1 MKKLFFQLPLL
12 ILISSVLAAEESSL
26 NLDIQLV
33 TKDIEIFH
41 NQEDVSL
48 TTEIIKILSDQHYV
62 KKPYSSIRPKT
73 FDLFIERLDP
83 AKNIFLESELP
94 SYQVNLNLLDDGFKS
109 DLAKAFKL
117 FEIYKNRY
125 LNRHDAQVAF
135 LNQIKEQDLLL
146 NRKIRR
152 DRGEAIRPGELN
164 ELKTLWE
171 DLIRNDV
178 IQLILS
184 GNTLEEAKGKLFKRL
199 TNQKNF
205 FSQTRQE
212 DIFNIYANSITSSYG
227 PHTNYMS
234 PKRKEDFDIN
244 MSLSLEGIGA
254 LLSSD
259 GMYTT
264 IASLVAGGP
273 AEKSDSIKPNDRI
286 IGVAQDGDENI
297 TDVIGWRIDD
307 VVKLIRGPKNSKVK
321 LEIIPATSL
330 DDSNTQVIEIT
341 RNIVKL
347 EDQAAEKNI
356 IEIERSSKK
365 FKIGVI
371 ELPAFY
377 FDFEAYQ
384 KRDYNYRSS
393 SKDVKKLLSEL
404 KKENVDG
411 LILDLR
417 NNGGGSL
424 YEANA
429 LAHLFLGRGT
439 TVQIK
444 NSAGNIHSLG
454 EKWGYQFFNAPLA
467 ILVNKFSASASEILA
482 GAIQDYDR
490 GLVIGTETFGKGTV
504 QRVDQLTSGQLK
516 FTESKFYRVSGSS
529 TQNEGVTP
537 DISLPTTIN
546 IDEVGENQLPGALE
560 HDNIPTAKYRDF
572 GRINPYLDEL
582 KEKNKERISQSV
594 FYQNLSQRKEW
605 RELQEIEWLELNLEK
620 RRAIKDRTEKELLAL
635 ENSLRSQMNL
645 ETFPTYQEFLDR
657 EDDPDKISFDKKEI
671 KETANI
677 LIDLIES
684 KNKTTMASLEAG

>member
-12 ILISSVLAAEESSL
+12 VLISSVLAAEENNL
-26 NLDIQLV
+26 NQDIQLV
-33 TKDIEIFH
+33 TRDIEIFH

-48 TTEIIKILSDQHYV
+48 TTEIVKILSDQHYV

-83 AKNIFLESELP
+83 AKNIFLKSEVL
-94 SYQVNLNLLDDGFKS
+94 SYRANLDLIDDSFKS
-109 DLAKAFKL
+109 DLAEAFKL

-125 LNRHDAQVAF
+125 LNRHDSQVAF
-135 LNQIKEQDLLL
+135 LKQITEQDLLL

-152 DRGEAIRPGELN
+152 DRSEAIRPGELK

-171 DLIRNDV
+171 DLIINDV

-184 GNTLEEAKGKLFKRL
+184 GNDLDDAKEKLLKRL

-212 DIFNIYANSITSSYG
+212 DIFNIYANSLTSSYG

-264 IASLVAGGP
+264 ISSLVAGGP
-273 AEKSDSIKPNDRI
+273 AEKSDLIKPNDRI

-307 VVKLIRGPKNSKVK
+307 VVKLIRGPKDSKVK

-330 DDSNTQVIEIT
+330 DDSNTKMIEIV

-384 KRDYNYRSS
+384 NRDYNYRSS

-444 NSAGNIHSLG
+444 NSAGNIQSLG

-560 HDNIPTAKYRDF
+560 HDNIPTTRYRDF

-582 KEKNKERISQSV
+582 KQKNNERISQSA
-594 FYQNLSQRKEW
+594 FYQNLNLRKEW
-605 RELQEIEWLELNLEK
+605 RELQQIDWLELNLEK

-635 ENSLRSQMNL
+635 ENSLRFQMNIK
-645 ETFPTYQEFLDR
+645 TFSTYQEFLDR

-684 KNKTTMASLEAG
+684 KNKTSMASLETG

>member
-12 ILISSVLAAEESSL
+12 IFISFILKSEGSNPIEDNQLI
-26 NLDIQLV
+26 DRD
-33 TKDIEIFH
+33 KKIFH
-41 NQEDVSL
+41 NQKDVAL
-48 TTEIIKILSDQHYV
+48 TSEIIEILSKQHYV
-62 KKPYSSIRPKT
+62 KKPYASIRSKT
-73 FDLFIERLDP
+73 LNLFIEELDP
-83 AKNIFLESELP
+83 AKNIFLESEVLP
-94 SYQVNLNLLDDGFKS
+94 FQDNLNVMNNNINS
-109 DLAKAFKL
+109 DLVGIFKL

-125 LNRHDAQVAF
+125 LTRHTVQVEF
-135 LNQIKEQDLLL
+135 LGQLTGQDLLL
-146 NRKIRR
+146 NKKIRR
-152 DRGEAIRPGELN
+152 DRSEAIRSNRLDELR
-164 ELKTLWE
+164 TLWK
-171 DLIRNDV
+171 DLIINDV

-184 GNTLEEAKGKLFKRL
+184 GNTLEEAKEKLSKRL

-205 FSQTRQE
+205 FSQTRHE
-212 DIFNIYANSITSSYG
+212 HIFNIYANSLTGSYG

-234 PKRKEDFDIN
+234 PKTKEDFDIN

-307 VVKLIRGPKNSKVK
+307 VVKLIRGPKDSKVK

-330 DDSNTQVIEIT
+330 DDSNTQIIEIK
-341 RNIVKL
+341 RNVVKL
-347 EDQAAEKNI
+347 EDKAAKKDI
-356 IEIERSSKK
+356 IEIKRPSKT

-371 ELPAFY
+371 ELPDFY

-384 KRDYNYRSS
+384 NRDYNYRSS

-404 KKENVDG
+404 KREDVDG

-454 EKWGYQFFNAPLA
+454 EKWGYQFFDGPLA

-504 QRVDQLTSGQLK
+504 QRVDQLTTGQLK

-529 TQNEGVTP
+529 TQNKGVTP
-537 DISLPTTIN
+537 DIFLPTM
-546 IDEVGENQLPGALE
+546 IDTDEFGENQLPGALE
-560 HDNIPTAKYRDF
+560 HDNIPPTKFRDF
-572 GRINPYLDEL
+572 ERIDPYLSELKAKNNFRIN
-582 KEKNKERISQSV
+582 KSI
-594 FYQNLSQRKEW
+594 FYQHLKGRKEW
-605 RELQEIEWLELNLEK
+605 RKMQEIDWLKLNLET
-620 RRAIKDRTEKELLAL
+620 RREIKDRTEKELLAL
-635 ENSLRSQMNL
+635 ENSLRSQMDL
-645 ETFPTYQEFLDR
+645 EIFSTYQEFLDR
-657 EDDPDKISFDKKEI
+657 EEDPDNISFTKKEI
-671 KETANI
+671 DETANI
-677 LIDLIES
+677 LTDLIES
-684 KNKTTMASLEAG
+684 KNKPTLASLEAG

>member
-1 MKKLFFQLPLL
+1 MKKLFFQLP
-12 ILISSVLAAEESSL
+12 ILIFISFVLKSEGS
-26 NLDIQLV
+26 NPIQDNQLID
-33 TKDIEIFH
+33 KDKKIFH
-41 NQEDVSL
+41 NQKDVAL
-48 TTEIIKILSDQHYV
+48 TTEIIEILSKQHYV
-62 KKPYSSIRPKT
+62 KKPYTSIRSKALN
-73 FDLFIERLDP
+73 LFVERLDP
-83 AKNIFLESELP
+83 AKNIFLESELLP
-94 SYQVNLNLLDDGFKS
+94 YQTDLNLLNNDINS
-109 DLAKAFKL
+109 DLIGVFKL

-125 LNRHDAQVAF
+125 LARHTAQVEF
-135 LNQIKEQDLLL
+135 LGQLTDQDLLL
-146 NRKIRR
+146 NKKIRR
-152 DRGEAIRPGELN
+152 DRSEAVRSGRLD
-164 ELKTLWE
+164 ELKALWK
-171 DLIRNDV
+171 DLIINDV

-184 GNTLEEAKGKLFKRL
+184 GNNLEEAKEKLSKSL
-199 TNQKNF
+199 SNQKNYF
-205 FSQTRQE
+205 LQTRHE
-212 DIFNIYANSITSSYG
+212 DIFNIYANSLTSSYG

-234 PKRKEDFDIN
+234 PKTKEDFDIN

-307 VVKLIRGPKNSKVK
+307 VVKLIRGPKDSKVK

-330 DDSNTQVIEIT
+330 DDSNTQIIEIK

-347 EDQAAEKNI
+347 EDQAAEKDI
-356 IEIERSSKK
+356 IEIKRPSKT

-377 FDFEAYQ
+377 FDFEAYHN
-384 KRDYNYRSS
+384 RDYSYRSA
-393 SKDVKKLLSEL
+393 SKDVKKLVSEL
-404 KKENVDG
+404 KREDVDG

-454 EKWGYQFFNAPLA
+454 EKWGYQFFDGPLA

-529 TQNEGVTP
+529 TQNKGVTP
-537 DISLPTTIN
+537 DIFLPTMVDT
-546 IDEVGENQLPGALE
+546 DEFGENQLPGALK
-560 HDNIPTAKYRDF
+560 HDNIPTTKFRDF
-572 GRINPYLDEL
+572 ERIDPYLSELKAKNNFRIN
-582 KEKNKERISQSV
+582 KSI
-594 FYQNLSQRKEW
+594 FYQHLKGRKEW
-605 RELQEIEWLELNLEK
+605 RKMQEIDWLKLNLET
-620 RRAIKDRTEKELLAL
+620 RREIKDRTEKELLAL

-645 ETFPTYQEFLDR
+645 EIFSTYQEFLDR
-657 EDDPDKISFDKKEI
+657 EEDPDNISFNKKEI
-671 KETANI
+671 NETANI
-677 LIDLIES
+677 LADLIES
-684 KNKTTMASLEAG
+684 KNKPTLALLEAG

>member
-12 ILISSVLAAEESSL
+12 IFISFILKSEGSNPIEDNQLI
-26 NLDIQLV
+26 DRD
-33 TKDIEIFH
+33 KKIFH
-41 NQEDVSL
+41 NQKDVAL
-48 TTEIIKILSDQHYV
+48 TSEIIEILSKQHYV
-62 KKPYSSIRPKT
+62 KKPYASIRSKT
-73 FDLFIERLDP
+73 LNLFIEELDP
-83 AKNIFLESELP
+83 AKNIFLESEVLP
-94 SYQVNLNLLDDGFKS
+94 FQDDLNVMNNNINS
-109 DLAKAFKL
+109 DLVGIFKL

-125 LNRHDAQVAF
+125 LTRHTVQVEF
-135 LNQIKEQDLLL
+135 LGQLTGQDLLL
-146 NRKIRR
+146 NKKIRR
-152 DRGEAIRPGELN
+152 DRSEAIRSNRLDELR
-164 ELKTLWE
+164 TLWK
-171 DLIRNDV
+171 DLIINDV

-184 GNTLEEAKGKLFKRL
+184 GNTLEEAKEKLSKRL

-205 FSQTRQE
+205 FSQTRHE
-212 DIFNIYANSITSSYG
+212 HIFNIYANSLTGSYG

-234 PKRKEDFDIN
+234 PKTKEDFDIN

-307 VVKLIRGPKNSKVK
+307 VVRLIRGPKDSKVK

-330 DDSNTQVIEIT
+330 DDSNTQIIEIK
-341 RNIVKL
+341 RNVVKL
-347 EDQAAEKNI
+347 EDKAAKKDI
-356 IEIERSSKK
+356 IEIERPSKT

-371 ELPAFY
+371 ELPDFY

-384 KRDYNYRSS
+384 NRDYNYRSS

-404 KKENVDG
+404 KREDVDG

-454 EKWGYQFFNAPLA
+454 EKWGYQFFDGPLA

-504 QRVDQLTSGQLK
+504 QRVDQLTTGQLK

-529 TQNEGVTP
+529 TQNKGVTP
-537 DISLPTTIN
+537 DIFLPTMVDT
-546 IDEVGENQLPGALE
+546 DEFGENQLPGALE
-560 HDNIPTAKYRDF
+560 HDNIPPTTFRDF
-572 GRINPYLDEL
+572 ERIDPYLSELKAKNNFRIN
-582 KEKNKERISQSV
+582 KSI
-594 FYQNLSQRKEW
+594 FYQHLKGRKEW
-605 RELQEIEWLELNLEK
+605 RKMQEIDWLKLNLET
-620 RRAIKDRTEKELLAL
+620 RREIKDRTEKELLAL
-635 ENSLRSQMNL
+635 ENSLRSQMDL
-645 ETFPTYQEFLDR
+645 EIFSTYQEFLDR
-657 EDDPDKISFDKKEI
+657 EEDPDNINFNKREI
-671 KETANI
+671 DETANI
-677 LIDLIES
+677 LTDLIES
-684 KNKTTMASLEAG
+684 KNKPTLASLEAG

>member
-12 ILISSVLAAEESSL
+12 ILISSFLAAEESNL
-26 NLDIQLV
+26 KLDIQSV
-33 TKDIEIFH
+33 TRDIEIFH

-62 KKPYSSIRPKT
+62 KKPYSSIRPKA

-83 AKNIFLESELP
+83 AKSIFLESEVL
-94 SYQVNLNLLDDGFKS
+94 SYQANLNLLDEGFKS
-109 DLAKAFKL
+109 DLAEAFKL

-125 LNRHDAQVAF
+125 LNRHDAQLAF
-135 LNQIKEQDLLL
+135 LNQITEQDLIL

-152 DRGEAIRPGELN
+152 DRSEAIRPGELN
-164 ELKTLWE
+164 DLKTLWE
-171 DLIRNDV
+171 SLIINDV

-184 GNTLEEAKGKLFKRL
+184 GNTLEEAKEKLLKRL

-264 IASLVAGGP
+264 ISSLVAGGP

-307 VVKLIRGPKNSKVK
+307 VVKLIRGPKDSKVK

-384 KRDYNYRSS
+384 NRDYNYRSS

-529 TQNEGVTP
+529 TQNKGVTP

-560 HDNIPTAKYRDF
+560 HDNIPTTRYRDF

-582 KEKNKERISQSV
+582 KEKNRERISQSV
-594 FYQNLSQRKEW
+594 FYQNLNQRKEW

-620 RRAIKDRTEKELLAL
+620 RRAVKDRTEKELLTL

>member
-12 ILISSVLAAEESSL
+12 IFISFILKSEGSNPIEDNQLI
-26 NLDIQLV
+26 D
-33 TKDIEIFH
+33 KDKKIFH
-41 NQEDVSL
+41 NQKDVAL
-48 TTEIIKILSDQHYV
+48 TSEIIEILSKQHYV
-62 KKPYSSIRPKT
+62 KKPYASIRSKT
-73 FDLFIERLDP
+73 LNLFIEELDP
-83 AKNIFLESELP
+83 AKNIFLESEVLP
-94 SYQVNLNLLDDGFKS
+94 FQDDLNHTNNNINS
-109 DLAKAFKL
+109 DLVGIFKL

-125 LNRHDAQVAF
+125 LTRHTVQVEF
-135 LNQIKEQDLLL
+135 LSQLTGQDLLL
-146 NRKIRR
+146 NKKIRR
-152 DRGEAIRPGELN
+152 DRSEAIRSNKLDELR
-164 ELKTLWE
+164 TLWK
-171 DLIRNDV
+171 DLITNDV

-184 GNTLEEAKGKLFKRL
+184 GNTLEEAKEKLSKRL

-212 DIFNIYANSITSSYG
+212 HIFNIYANSLTGSYG

-234 PKRKEDFDIN
+234 PKTKEDFDIN

-307 VVKLIRGPKNSKVK
+307 VVRLIRGPKDSKVK

-330 DDSNTQVIEIT
+330 DDSNTQIIEIK
-341 RNIVKL
+341 RNVVKL
-347 EDQAAEKNI
+347 EDKAAKKDI
-356 IEIERSSKK
+356 IEIERLSKT
-365 FKIGVI
+365 FRIGVI
-371 ELPAFY
+371 ELPDFY

-384 KRDYNYRSS
+384 NRDYNYRSS

-404 KKENVDG
+404 KREDVDG

-454 EKWGYQFFNAPLA
+454 EKWGYQYFDGPLA

-504 QRVDQLTSGQLK
+504 QRVDQLTTGQLK

-529 TQNEGVTP
+529 TQNKGVTP
-537 DISLPTTIN
+537 DIFLPTMVDT
-546 IDEVGENQLPGALE
+546 DEFGENQLPGALE
-560 HDNIPTAKYRDF
+560 HDNIPPTKFRDF
-572 GRINPYLDEL
+572 ERIDPYLSELKAKNNFRIN
-582 KEKNKERISQSV
+582 KSI
-594 FYQNLSQRKEW
+594 FYQYLKGRKEW
-605 RELQEIEWLELNLEK
+605 RKMQEIDWLKLNLET
-620 RRAIKDRTEKELLAL
+620 RREIKDTTEKELLAL

-645 ETFPTYQEFLDR
+645 EIFSTYQEFLDR
-657 EDDPDKISFDKKEI
+657 EEDPDNISFNKREI
-671 KETANI
+671 DETANI
-677 LIDLIES
+677 LTDLIES
-684 KNKTTMASLEAG
+684 KNKPTLALLEAE